1 MNKEEIEKIKQYY
14 AITKEDFLKMCMQA
28 REDTF
33 KNHFPNQGKPT
44 AIFIGGQPGAG
55 KSALV
60 IKTKK
65 EFLETQK
72 DIIIF
77 DLDMYRGLYKN
88 SIEIAKKY
96 PNLYSEITGN
106 VAGRILEKMST
117 EAIQNGYNFI
127 IEGTM
132 GKPVYTLDVLQKS
145 SREYN
150 IIVKTLAVSKEESLL
165 SIHER
170 YIEMKKSMGIGR
182 MTKIENHNSKY
193 DNFTNVVDS
202 IECSGIEVEVYERSN
217 GIEDP
222 KMIYK
227 TSSKNNIYSC
237 ANEAIIK
244 GRQNS
249 SRICKNNSSQRLESI
264 KEDIKNFGEEEK
276 YKEQI
281 EKLTSVI
288 EKTMENKEE
297 R

>member
-88 SIEIAKKY
+88 SVEIAKKY
-96 PNLYSEITGN
+96 PNLYSEITGK

-281 EKLTSVI
+281 EKLTSII

>member
-96 PNLYSEITGN
+96 PNLYSEITGK

-165 SIHER
+165 SIYER

-202 IECSGIEVEVYERSN
+202 IERSGIEVVVYERSN

-264 KEDIKNFGEEEK
+264 KEDIKIFGEEEK

>member
-96 PNLYSEITGN
+96 PNLYSEITRK

-264 KEDIKNFGEEEK
+264 KEDIKIFGEEEK

>member
-14 AITKEDFLKMCMQA
+14 EITEEDFLKMYMQA

-33 KNHFPNQGKPT
+33 KNHFPNQEKPT

-65 EFLETQK
+65 EFLDAQK
-72 DIIIF
+72 DIIIL

-96 PNLYSEITGN
+96 PNLYSEITGKA
-106 VAGRILEKMST
+106 AGRILEKIST
-117 EAIQNGYNFI
+117 EAIQEGYSFI

-132 GKPVYTLDVLQKS
+132 GKPVYTLEVLQKS
-145 SREYN
+145 SRKYN

-182 MTKIENHNSKY
+182 MTKIENHNLKY

-202 IECSGIEVEVYERSN
+202 IERSGIEVEVYERSN
-217 GIEDP
+217 NIEAP

-227 TSSKNNIYSC
+227 TFSNNNIYSC

-249 SRICKNNSSQRLESI
+249 SRICKNNSLQRLESI
-264 KEDIKNFGEEEK
+264 KEDIKILGDEEK

-288 EKTMENKEE
+288 EKTIENKEE

>member
-96 PNLYSEITGN
+96 PNLYSEITGK

>member
-65 EFLETQK
+65 EFLKTQK

-96 PNLYSEITGN
+96 PNLYSEITGK